1 MTVIEHNP
9 SDSEILDFV
18 DDSVRLLRESG
29 AAPHAILVGPVAYA
43 RLTAAVSHRFNRS
56 EGSFESYGHVPIVV
70 DPGRE
75 DYVLVLPA
83 PSASATS
90 VDVVS
95 TA

>member
-9 SDSEILDFV
+9 SGPEILDFV
-18 DDSVRLLRESG
+18 DDSIRLLRESG
-29 AAPHAILVGPVAYA
+29 HAPYAILVGPLAYT
-43 RLTAAVSHRFNRS
+43 RLTDAVSDRFNRS
-56 EGSFESYGHVPIVV
+56 EGSFESYGHIPIIV
-70 DPGRE
+70 DPERE
-75 DYVLVLPA
+75 DYVLVLPS